1 MLNKQQAQ
9 KLAPMVNSKEW
20 PLMEEY
26 LTDLRE
32 LTIQGVVTAQSEQEL
47 FRQQGKLGL
56 LETLLKLK
64 NNHEAVVK
72 NGSNSNS
79 ESVPES
85 IR

>member
-9 KLAPMVNSKEW
+9 KLAPLVNNKEW

-32 LTIQGVVTAQSEQEL
+32 LTIQGVVMAQSEQEL
-47 FRQQGKLGL
+47 FRQQGKLAL

-64 NNHEAVVK
+64 SNHEAVVR
-72 NGSNSNS
+72 NEDNPNA
-79 ESVPES
+79 
-85 IR
+85 R